1 MSNSQPLI
9 SLSHLGLLEIT
20 GPDSEKFLQGQL
32 TCDVQALNDQRWS
45 LGACCTAK
53 GRMVANFVIAR
64 QGSTFWLRMP
74 REQVPALRQHLAKYA
89 VFFKTTLTDRSEE
102 WSVLG
107 QLPAAGTQPTLLKE
121 PQTLVESAQGL
132 TLHWPD
138 GRYEFWL
145 PTVAASAESGDLS
158 PWLLADIELGLAW
171 VTAASREEWVPQH
184 IEWQIQ
190 GGVSFKKGC
199 YTGQEIVAR
208 LQYLGKSKKQ
218 LVRVQSAGPLELAPL
233 TVLTDSAGKTIGEIA
248 NWHQNRGLAV
258 VNGDQL
264 AAQTFAA
271 DKSLIIC
278 SLFYTEEIS
287 EQKQESDL

>member
-9 SLSHLGLLEIT
+9 SLSQLGLLEIT

-32 TCDVQALNDQRWS
+32 TCDVLALNDQRWS

-64 QGSTFWLRMP
+64 QGTTFWLRMP
-74 REQVPALRQHLAKYA
+74 REQVPVLRQHLAKYA
-89 VFFKTTLTDRSEE
+89 VFFKTTLTDRCDE
-102 WSVLG
+102 WCVVG
-107 QLPAAGTQPTLLKE
+107 QMPATGTHPTLLKE
-121 PQTLVESAQGL
+121 PQTLVAIENGL
-132 TLHWPD
+132 ALNWPD
-138 GRYEFWL
+138 GRSEQWL
-145 PTVAASAESGDLS
+145 ASAPTPTNGDLS
-158 PWLLADIELGLAW
+158 PWLLADIEQGLAW

-218 LVRVQSAGPLELAPL
+218 LVQVQSAEPLELAPL
-233 TVLTDSAGKTIGEIA
+233 TVLTDSTGKTIGEIA
-248 NWHQNRGLAV
+248 NWHQTRGLAV
-258 VNGDQL
+258 VTGDQL

-271 DKSLIIC
+271 DKPLIIC

-287 EQKQESDL
+287 Q